1 MYWWWYWCNEIKK
14 QEDGFVDAVLASLA
28 ASLVQQMISSVLK
41 GISGRGVRR
50 ARKLYMDKN
59 Y

>member
-1 MYWWWYWCNEIKK
+1 MYWWWFWCSEIKK
-14 QEDGFVDAVLASLA
+14 QEDGFVGAVLASLA